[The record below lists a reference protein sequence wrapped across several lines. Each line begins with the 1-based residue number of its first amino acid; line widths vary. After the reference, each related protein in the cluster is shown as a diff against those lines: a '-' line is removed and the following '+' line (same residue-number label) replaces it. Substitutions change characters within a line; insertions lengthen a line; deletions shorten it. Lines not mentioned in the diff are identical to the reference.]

1 MCCGARRVAQVDD
14 ERVEVVGETTG
25 GGGVAGLVELV
36 EQRLQSLPC
45 VTLVGRLVE
54 RLPVGPADALALPLW
69 QLREQVAQAV
79 DAAVLAV

>member
-1 MCCGARRVAQVDD
+1 MDD

-25 GGGVAGLVELV
+25 GRGVAGLVELV

-54 RLPVGPADALALPLW
+54 RLPVGPAHALALPLW